1 MQDFLRVN
9 NPVYEIPLL
18 SGIPENALLCY
29 FLDMMKLKMSKKSTL
44 LSKSHGMWWCSSEVG
59 LCSVCHRNEQNPA
72 LDFKMIT

>member
-1 MQDFLRVN
+1 MQDFLRVS

-44 LSKSHGMWWCSSEVG
+44 LSKSDGM
-59 LCSVCHRNEQNPA
+59 
-72 LDFKMIT
+72 